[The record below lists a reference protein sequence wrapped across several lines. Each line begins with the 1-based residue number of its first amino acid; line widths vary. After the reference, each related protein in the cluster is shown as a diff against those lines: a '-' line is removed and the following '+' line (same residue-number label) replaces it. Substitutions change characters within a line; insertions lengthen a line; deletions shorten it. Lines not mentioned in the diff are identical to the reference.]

1 MTYVLTLILCS
12 DGRPGRVGRETG
24 LHLSHR
30 PSQPD
35 AAQTTGGHDFG
46 PLSSSLLFL
55 GENMEFPRSM
65 PLNFK
70 ASVSRSSLKLNTMVC
85 LKH

>member
-12 DGRPGRVGRETG
+12 DGHPGRVGRETG
-24 LHLSHR
+24 LHLSYR

-35 AAQTTGGHDFG
+35 AAQMTSGYDFG

-55 GENMEFPRSM
+55 G
-65 PLNFK
+65 
-70 ASVSRSSLKLNTMVC
+70 
-85 LKH
+85 